1 MSTPILPSDDANE
14 AASEPESLRGKKRNR
29 KLGLLLL
36 AIGLL
41 NMYVLFFMQ

>member
-1 MSTPILPSDDANE
+1 MSTPITPSDRENQAGT
-14 AASEPESLRGKKRNR
+14 EPESSRGKKRNR

>member
-1 MSTPILPSDDANE
+1 MSTPILPSDRENQAGT
-14 AASEPESLRGKKRNR
+14 EPESSRGKRRNR
-29 KLGLLLL
+29 ILGLLLL